1 MNRNWI
7 GLLVFLALP
16 AMAQVY
22 KCKDSN
28 GKQVYSDIP
37 CGGDAAPLQ
46 VKPARG
52 TQPAEMDPN
61 IARQMQDLRDRERE
75 EAREDARLRR
85 VREANRPWDEY
96 EARRKTERCSDLRRQ
111 LDTAEATL
119 RNGAVSWQ
127 YNNAKASIPG
137 LQNQIKRECR

>member
-1 MNRNWI
+1 MNKNWI

-37 CGGDAAPLQ
+37 CGSDAAPLQ
-46 VKPARG
+46 VKPSRG

-75 EAREDARLRR
+75 EAREDCGEVIDLTLP
-85 VREANRPWDEY
+85 VSREKP
-96 EARRKTERCSDLRRQ
+96 
-111 LDTAEATL
+111 
-119 RNGAVSWQ
+119 
-127 YNNAKASIPG
+127 
-137 LQNQIKRECR
+137 RETQCGGGC